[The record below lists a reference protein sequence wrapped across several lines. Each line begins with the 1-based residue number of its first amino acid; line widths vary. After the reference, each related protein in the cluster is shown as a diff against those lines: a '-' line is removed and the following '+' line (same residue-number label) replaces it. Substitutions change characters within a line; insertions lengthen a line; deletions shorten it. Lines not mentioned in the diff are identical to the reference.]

1 MRGCDNLRVH
11 FISTNDFHVCTDV
24 RKEVFI
30 VLTIDQISNAA
41 KIIAKEYPV
50 IKIQL
55 FGSYAEGKNTPES
68 DVDILLEFD
77 SVAVVT
83 LLTLCRI
90 KNRMEELLN
99 VPVDVVTL
107 PVPEDSI
114 IEINKVVSLYAA

>member
-1 MRGCDNLRVH
+1 M
-11 FISTNDFHVCTDV
+11 
-24 RKEVFI
+24 
-30 VLTIDQISNAA
+30 LTIDQISNAA
-41 KIIAKEYPV
+41 KIIAIEYPV
-50 IKIQL
+50 VKIQL

-99 VPVDVVTL
+99 VSVDVVVL
-107 PVPEDSI
+107 PIPEDSL
-114 IEINKVVSLYAA
+114 IEINKVVPLYAA

>member
-1 MRGCDNLRVH
+1 M
-11 FISTNDFHVCTDV
+11 
-24 RKEVFI
+24 
-30 VLTIDQISNAA
+30 LTINQISNAA
-41 KIIAKEYPV
+41 KIIAEEYPV

-55 FGSYAEGKNTPES
+55 FGSYAEGNSTPES
-68 DVDILLEFD
+68 DVDILVEFD

-99 VPVDVVTL
+99 VSVDVVTL
-107 PVPEDSI
+107 PVPEDSL